1 MLATESIQSGF
12 SAEISAVESSIVYL
26 PEGVHEISATVDG
39 KPQKR
44 KVTVDERI
52 LAGFSEDLKARQ
64 SRNVRPFGGFDHKE
78 GPASFIP
85 LEFRYERG
93 TGLILDVEWTA
104 AGRAAIDGKDYSYF
118 SPTFSLAKGKDIPV
132 GLLKRGEVGS
142 LVNEPAF
149 EEIERIAASHNE
161 TMDIHHLIELG
172 LVEAGQDP
180 ATALEAAK
188 ASLATLRETAST
200 VESVQASA
208 NAATEEVNAAKVELE
223 TVKAANV
230 ELTTELETLKA
241 ANKQAV
247 EAAADKAI
255 EEAVQAGRIPAQ
267 DEETKAFWRESILAK
282 PDSAKILAALPGKD
296 ALKGETI
303 LAGRKTPDDDKPKG
317 MDAVQAAFKSEL
329 EELTK

>member
-1 MLATESIQSGF
+1 
-12 SAEISAVESSIVYL
+12 
-26 PEGVHEISATVDG
+26 
-39 KPQKR
+39 
-44 KVTVDERI
+44 
-52 LAGFSEDLKARQ
+52 
-64 SRNVRPFGGFDHKE
+64 
-78 GPASFIP
+78 
-85 LEFRYERG
+85 
-93 TGLILDVEWTA
+93 
-104 AGRAAIDGKDYSYF
+104 
-118 SPTFSLAKGKDIPV
+118 
-132 GLLKRGEVGS
+132 
-142 LVNEPAF
+142 
-149 EEIERIAASHNE
+149 
-161 TMDIHHLIELG
+161 MDIHHLIELG